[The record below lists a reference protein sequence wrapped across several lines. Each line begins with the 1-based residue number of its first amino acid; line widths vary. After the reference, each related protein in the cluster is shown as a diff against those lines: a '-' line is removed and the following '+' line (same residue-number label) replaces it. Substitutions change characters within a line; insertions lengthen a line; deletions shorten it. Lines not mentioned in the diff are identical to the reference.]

1 MLAFVDPGPRFKSR
15 YRGVNRIMVK
25 VVNIGGSWSEE
36 AHESE
41 DEGNLNTTRLTAWAL
56 LLLLEG

>member
-15 YRGVNRIMVK
+15 YRRVKRIMVK

-36 AHESE
+36 VRESA
-41 DEGNLNTTRLTAWAL
+41 DGALNTTQFTAWAL
-56 LLLLEG
+56 LLVLQG